1 MRPVSAR
8 EKVTLSALLKTLHLR
23 ICNDSECGR
32 VRAYGCVSLNVYM
45 VVLNRCDELEVDMS
59 DVSAICQGCDL
70 KVKDWPGL
78 FCSTKSHECASARE
92 YYYCMQ
98 QHGCSNSSD
107 TLTQVRACV
116 HVHVFACYIL
126 DQNFGPY
133 PTLATRLGNSRSA
146 VPCSATCVSAAAAAL
161 GSATPP

>member
-59 DVSAICQGCDL
+59 DVS
-70 KVKDWPGL
+70 
-78 FCSTKSHECASARE
+78 E
-92 YYYCMQ
+92 
-98 QHGCSNSSD
+98 
-107 TLTQVRACV
+107 
-116 HVHVFACYIL
+116 
-126 DQNFGPY
+126 
-133 PTLATRLGNSRSA
+133 LGRSQ
-146 VPCSATCVSAAAAAL
+146 
-161 GSATPP
+161 